1 MLNAIWIAMIVGALI
16 FGALNQTLPAV
27 ALASTDSAKAAI
39 DLVIGL
45 VGVMAFWLGLM
56 RVLQKGGLLRL
67 LARGLKPITTRLFPD
82 VPADHPAMSMMILN
96 IVSNMLGL
104 GNAATP
110 FGLKAMVEL
119 NKLNREKGTATN
131 AMALFLAINT
141 SNIALLPTGV
151 IALRASLGSHVP
163 GSILLPTLMAT
174 SLSTLVAIVAAK
186 LLQRLPVFRVMAQQ
200 AGKKQQADLQ
210 DSLRT
215 DADSASLQ
223 DSQANPHQDS
233 KVESNPKADSKND
246 SQGDA
251 PASAEIDISA
261 AQQAFEQADADSAPA
276 SIWARAIGW
285 SLVFL
290 SVGVLLYAL
299 YRQAQHPVLTGGVA
313 GWGAALNT
321 AITEWPLVLLIVG
334 FVLYGLIRG
343 VNVYDAIVEGGREA
357 FDITLRFV
365 PFLIVI
371 LVGIGMLRA
380 SGAIDMMV
388 QALSPLTA
396 WIGMPAE
403 ALPMALLR
411 PLSGSGAYGVAAEI
425 MKSQGPDSLVG
436 QIVSTMQGST
446 ETTFYVL
453 ALYFG
458 VVQIKK
464 TRHTIFACLI
474 ADTAGILGAVWACR
488 LLLG

>member
-1 MLNAIWIAMIVGALI
+1 MIVGALV
-16 FGALNQTLPAV
+16 FGALRGTLPEV
-27 ALASTDSAKAAI
+27 ALASTDGAKAAI

-56 RVLQKGGLLRL
+56 RVLQKGGLLRS
-67 LARGLKPITTRLFPD
+67 LARALMPVTTRLFPD

-119 NKLNREKGTATN
+119 NKLNREQGTATN

-151 IALRASLGSHVP
+151 IALRASLGSTLP
-163 GSILLPTLMAT
+163 GSILLPTLLAT
-174 SLSTLVAIVAAK
+174 SLSTVVAIIAAKTLQNLPWFKLRSGSAALVMAPVTVAATVSATS
-186 LLQRLPVFRVMAQQ
+186 PDVG
-200 AGKKQQADLQ
+200 GKTSAKPEPTTELADV
-210 DSLRT
+210 DT
-215 DADSASLQ
+215 
-223 DSQANPHQDS
+223 
-233 KVESNPKADSKND
+233 
-246 SQGDA
+246 
-251 PASAEIDISA
+251 SA
-261 AQQAFEQADADSAPA
+261 AEQAFSEADAQTEPA
-276 SIWARAIGW
+276 TLLTRIVGW
-285 SLVFL
+285 SLV
-290 SVGVLLYAL
+290 VTVVTVLIYAL
-299 YRQAQHPVLTGGVA
+299 YQQAYRALPEGGVR
-313 GWGAALNT
+313 GWGGALNT
-321 AITEWPLVLLIVG
+321 ALTEWPLVLLIVG

-343 VNVYDAIVEGGREA
+343 VKVYDAVVEGGREA

-380 SGAIDMMV
+380 SGAIDLMV
-388 QALSPLTA
+388 SALGPITA

-425 MKSQGPDSLVG
+425 MKTQGPDSLVG

-453 ALYFG
+453 ALYYG
-458 VVQIKK
+458 VVQIKN
-464 TRHTIFACLI
+464 TRHTIIACLL
-474 ADTAGILGAVWACR
+474 ADTAGILAAVWACR
-488 LLLG
+488 LLLAQ

>member
-1 MLNAIWIAMIVGALI
+1 MLNAIWIAMIVGALL
-16 FGALNQTLPAV
+16 FGALNGTLPAV
-27 ALASTDSAKAAI
+27 ALASTDGAKAAI

-56 RVLQKGGLLRL
+56 RVLQKGGLLRA
-67 LARGLKPITTRLFPD
+67 LARGLKPITTRLFPEI
-82 VPADHPAMSMMILN
+82 PADHPAMSMMILN

-119 NKLNREKGTATN
+119 NKLNKQQGTASN

-163 GSILLPTLMAT
+163 GSILLPTLIAT

-186 LLQRLPVFRVMAQQ
+186 VLQNLPVFRVKAAAIMDAQLEKSAARPQVEMTDTTQSEAADVDVSAAEQ
-200 AGKKQQADLQ
+200 AF
-210 DSLRT
+210 
-215 DADSASLQ
+215 DSADAETQAASLLTRI
-223 DSQANPHQDS
+223 
-233 KVESNPKADSKND
+233 V
-246 SQGDA
+246 
-251 PASAEIDISA
+251 
-261 AQQAFEQADADSAPA
+261 
-276 SIWARAIGW
+276 GW
-285 SLVFL
+285 SLVVL

-299 YRQAQHPVLTGGVA
+299 YKQAQTPLAHGGVA
-313 GWGAALNT
+313 GWGSAMNT

-343 VNVYDAIVEGGREA
+343 VKVYDAIVEGGREA
-357 FDITLRFV
+357 FDITLKFV

-388 QALSPLTA
+388 AALGPLTA
-396 WIGMPAE
+396 WFGMPAE

-453 ALYFG
+453 ALYYG

-464 TRHTIFACLI
+464 TRHTIFACLL
-474 ADTAGILGAVWACR
+474 ADAAGILGAVWACR
-488 LLLG
+488 LLLT

>member
-1 MLNAIWIAMIVGALI
+1 MLNAIWIAMIVAALL
-16 FGALNQTLPAV
+16 FGALNGTLPAV

-56 RVLQKGGLLRL
+56 RVLQKGGLLRA
-67 LARGLKPITTRLFPD
+67 LARGLKPITTRLFPEI
-82 VPADHPAMSMMILN
+82 PADHPAMSMMILN

-119 NKLNREKGTATN
+119 NKLNREQGTASN

-163 GSILLPTLMAT
+163 GSILLPTLLAT
-174 SLSTLVAIVAAK
+174 SLSTLVAIIAAK
-186 LLQRLPVFRVMAQQ
+186 LLQNLPVFRIKAQSIVEAQLEKSATDTKKESADVDTRAAEQ
-200 AGKKQQADLQ
+200 AFDEADAE
-210 DSLRT
+210 T
-215 DADSASLQ
+215 EPASLLTRI
-223 DSQANPHQDS
+223 
-233 KVESNPKADSKND
+233 V
-246 SQGDA
+246 
-251 PASAEIDISA
+251 
-261 AQQAFEQADADSAPA
+261 
-276 SIWARAIGW
+276 GW
-285 SLVFL
+285 SLAAL
-290 SVGVLLYAL
+290 SAGILLYAL
-299 YRQAQHPVLTGGVA
+299 YKQAHVPLAQGGVA
-313 GWGAALNT
+313 GWGHALNT
-321 AITEWPLVLLIVG
+321 AVTEWPLVLLIVG
-334 FVLYGLIRG
+334 FVLYGVIRG
-343 VNVYDAIVEGGREA
+343 VKVYDAIVEGGREA
-357 FDITLRFV
+357 FDITLKFV

-388 QALSPLTA
+388 AALGPLTA
-396 WIGMPAE
+396 WFGMPAE

-425 MKSQGPDSLVG
+425 MKTQGPDSLVG

-453 ALYFG
+453 ALYYG
-458 VVQIKK
+458 VVRIKN
-464 TRHTIFACLI
+464 TRHTIVACLL
-474 ADTAGILGAVWACR
+474 ADTAGIMGAVWACR
-488 LLLG
+488 LLLS

>member
-1 MLNAIWIAMIVGALI
+1 MIVGALL
-16 FGALNQTLPAV
+16 FGALNGTLPAV

-56 RVLQKGGLLRL
+56 RVLQQGGLLRA
-67 LARGLKPITTRLFPD
+67 LARGLKPITTRLFPEI
-82 VPADHPAMSMMILN
+82 PADHPAMSMMILN

-110 FGLKAMVEL
+110 FGLKAMVEQ
-119 NKLNREKGTATN
+119 NKLNKQQGTASN

-163 GSILLPTLMAT
+163 GSILLPTLLAT

-186 LLQRLPVFRVMAQQ
+186 LLQNLPMFRIKAAAAAEKMAAKMESAQAADVVTAAQQ
-200 AGKKQQADLQ
+200 ASDV
-210 DSLRT
+210 D
-215 DADSASLQ
+215 
-223 DSQANPHQDS
+223 
-233 KVESNPKADSKND
+233 V
-246 SQGDA
+246 
-251 PASAEIDISA
+251 SA
-261 AQQAFEQADADSAPA
+261 AEQAFEQADADSEPA
-276 SIWARAIGW
+276 SLAARVVGW
-285 SLVFL
+285 SLVVAT
-290 SVGVLLYAL
+290 VGVLLYAL
-299 YRQAQHPVLTGGVA
+299 YKQAQMPLAQGGVA
-313 GWGAALNT
+313 GWGSALNT

-334 FVLYGLIRG
+334 FVLYGVIRG
-343 VNVYDAIVEGGREA
+343 VKVYDAIVAGGREA
-357 FDITLRFV
+357 FDITLKFV

-388 QALSPLTA
+388 AALGPLTA
-396 WIGMPAE
+396 WFGMPAE

-425 MKSQGPDSLVG
+425 MKTQGPDSLVG

-453 ALYFG
+453 ALYYG
-458 VVQIKK
+458 VVQIKN
-464 TRHTIFACLI
+464 TRHTIVACLL

-488 LLLG
+488 LFLG